1 MKFEAATDARLNSR
15 ASPRSIIAGRAVK
28 ASAMPAQIIGGP
40 CRNEVGERSRCG
52 FVMAASRLER
62 RRGTRR
68 RRQFKFESK
77 AQTYRL
83 VVVYQS
89 WLKIF

>member
-15 ASPRSIIAGRAVK
+15 ASPRSIIAGRAGK
-28 ASAMPAQIIGGP
+28 AFAMLAQIFGGR
-40 CRNEVGERSRCG
+40 CLSEGGEHSRCG

-62 RRGTRR
+62 RRGTRH

-77 AQTYRL
+77 IGRK
-83 VVVYQS
+83 S
-89 WLKIF
+89 